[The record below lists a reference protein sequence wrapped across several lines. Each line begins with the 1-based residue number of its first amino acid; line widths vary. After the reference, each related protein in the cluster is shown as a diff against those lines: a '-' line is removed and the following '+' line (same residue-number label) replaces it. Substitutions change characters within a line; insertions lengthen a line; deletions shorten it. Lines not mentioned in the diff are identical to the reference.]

1 MVQRHGART
10 LVARQVGY
18 RQRRLAM
25 IRFLLRTLGL
35 VLLAAAFIFLV
46 IDGTKSIAANAL
58 FPPLL
63 TPLNE
68 TWTQLHEVV
77 HAPSLQQLQPA
88 IEQVS
93 PWLWDPLTLAVLN
106 APTFAVIGA
115 IGVILVVLGRRKKP
129 LIGYAR

>member
-1 MVQRHGART
+1 LILGPARSNAKR
-10 LVARQVGY
+10 LFPNGIE
-18 RQRRLAM
+18 QRRLAM
-25 IRFLLRTLGL
+25 IRFLLRTLG
-35 VLLAAAFIFLV
+35 VVFLAIAFIFLV

-68 TWTQLHEVV
+68 TWTQLHEIV
-77 HAPSLQQLQPA
+77 HAPSLQQLQLA

-93 PWLWDPLTLAVLN
+93 PWLWDLTLAVFS

-115 IGVILVVLGRRKKP
+115 IGVILVVIGRRKKP

>member
-1 MVQRHGART
+1 MRS
-10 LVARQVGY
+10 GY
-18 RQRRLAM
+18 LQDRFEQRRLAM
-25 IRFLLRTLGL
+25 IRFLVRTLGL
-35 VLLAAAFIFLV
+35 VFLAAAFIFLV

-68 TWTQLHEVV
+68 TWTQLHELL

-93 PWLWDPLTLAVLN
+93 PWLWDPLTLAVLS

-115 IGVILVVLGRRKKP
+115 LGVILVVVGRRRKP

>member
-1 MVQRHGART
+1 MRGVQDRIE
-10 LVARQVGY
+10 
-18 RQRRLAM
+18 QRRLAM
-25 IRFLLRTLGL
+25 IRFLLRTLG
-35 VLLAAAFIFLV
+35 VVVLAAAFIFLV

-68 TWTQLHEVV
+68 TWTQLHEVI
-77 HAPSLQQLQPA
+77 HAPSLLQLQGA
-88 IEQVS
+88 IEQVA
-93 PWLWDPLTLAVLN
+93 PWLWDPLALAVLN

-115 IGVILVVLGRRKKP
+115 IGVILMVLGRPRKP

>member
-1 MVQRHGART
+1 MRSNYQDRIE
-10 LVARQVGY
+10 
-18 RQRRLAM
+18 QRRLAM

-35 VLLAAAFIFLV
+35 VFLAAAFIFLV

-93 PWLWDPLTLAVLN
+93 PLLWDPLTLAVLR

-115 IGVILVVLGRRKKP
+115 IGVFLVVLGRRKKP
-129 LIGYAR
+129 LIGYGR

>member
-1 MVQRHGART
+1 
-10 LVARQVGY
+10 
-18 RQRRLAM
+18 M
-25 IRFLLRTLGL
+25 IRFLLRTLG
-35 VLLAAAFIFLV
+35 VVFLAAAFIFLV

-68 TWTQLHEVV
+68 TWTQLHDWV

-115 IGVILVVLGRRKKP
+115 IGVILVVLARRKKP

>member
-1 MVQRHGART
+1 
-10 LVARQVGY
+10 
-18 RQRRLAM
+18 M

-35 VLLAAAFIFLV
+35 VFLAGAFIFLV

-77 HAPSLQQLQPA
+77 HAPSLQQLQPT
-88 IEQVS
+88 IEHFS

-115 IGVILVVLGRRKKP
+115 IGVILVVLGRRRKP

>member
-1 MVQRHGART
+1 MRSGTQDRIE
-10 LVARQVGY
+10 
-18 RQRRLAM
+18 QRRLAM

-35 VLLAAAFIFLV
+35 VFLAAAFIFLV

-115 IGVILVVLGRRKKP
+115 IGVILVVLGRRRKP

>member
-1 MVQRHGART
+1 MRS
-10 LVARQVGY
+10 GY
-18 RQRRLAM
+18 LQDRIEQRRLAM
-25 IRFLLRTLGL
+25 IRFLLRTLG
-35 VLLAAAFIFLV
+35 VVFLAAAFIFLV
-46 IDGTKSIAANAL
+46 IDGTKSIADHSV
-58 FPPLL
+58 FPPRL
-63 TPLNE
+63 TPLSE
-68 TWTQLHEVV
+68 TWTQLYDWIR
-77 HAPSLQQLQPA
+77 APSLQQLQGA